1 MGLQFYNINSRVY
14 EKPRSRDSDII
25 KSTTLKKKYSKYY
38 KVGGILTAENLTF
51 LRSLNAI

>member
-14 EKPRSRDSDII
+14 EKPRSRVSDII
-25 KSTTLKKKYSKYY
+25 KSTTQRKKYLKYY
-38 KVGGILTAENLTF
+38 KVGGGLTVENLTF

>member
-14 EKPRSRDSDII
+14 EKPASRVSDII
-25 KSTTLKKKYSKYY
+25 KSRTPRKKYLKYY
-38 KVGGILTAENLTF
+38 KVGGILTADNLTF